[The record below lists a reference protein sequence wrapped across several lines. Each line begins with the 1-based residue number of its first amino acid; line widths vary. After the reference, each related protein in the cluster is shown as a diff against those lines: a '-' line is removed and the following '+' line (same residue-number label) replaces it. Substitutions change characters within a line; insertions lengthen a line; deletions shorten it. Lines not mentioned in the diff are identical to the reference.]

1 MQLVS
6 ALGLRFFVCSNEGS
20 GASQHET
27 RASAGL
33 VHRADV
39 QMLAWP
45 DPNVFDARISKT
57 SDDQCRNRSDAL
69 KQARPLAH
77 PGRDVV
83 ETKAVISG
91 LAGDEFYRVMR
102 DGGEPTPL
110 VLGKWPVKGF

>member
-6 ALGLRFFVCSNEGS
+6 AL
-20 GASQHET
+20 
-27 RASAGL
+27 
-33 VHRADV
+33 
-39 QMLAWP
+39 
-45 DPNVFDARISKT
+45 
-57 SDDQCRNRSDAL
+57 
-69 KQARPLAH
+69 
-77 PGRDVV
+77 V